1 MVPHGTR
8 SLVMRWNGQ
17 WIGGDRF
24 ARDYAA
30 GIASFSSE
38 VVQAVSRF
46 HPAERASV
54 PRELEAYAAVWAA
67 VLVGFEAANFRDQD
81 RETLVNGLIAE
92 LQTHWGQSDAF
103 HPTFEE
109 TLMARSLAYFELRD
123 REGPFNTAARFVD
136 TYLRGIGL
144 REVSGASA
152 LARHLRANFRYRILR
167 DIYRLSA
174 ASRLRF
180 ATVSLLERHKPR

>member
-1 MVPHGTR
+1 
-8 SLVMRWNGQ
+8 MRWNGQ

-38 VVQAVSRF
+38 VVQAVTRF
-46 HPAERASV
+46 HHTERTTI
-54 PRELEAYAAVWAA
+54 PRELEAYAVVWAA
-67 VLVGFEAANFRDQD
+67 VLVGFEAAGFREQD
-81 RETLVNGLIAE
+81 REILVNGLIVE
-92 LQTHWGQSDAF
+92 LQPHWSQSESF
-103 HPTFEE
+103 HPDFES
-109 TLMARSLAYFELRD
+109 TLMARSLVYFELRD
-123 REGPFNTAARFVD
+123 RDGPFNTAARFVQA
-136 TYLRGIGL
+136 YLRAIGL
-144 REVSGASA
+144 PEASVASA